1 MLRRYNLKKLC
12 VLLTLICG
20 IICFLA
26 IAYYKNYNFYKDT
39 YKLYSDDFETFESQI
54 IALNEY
60 IVSEIDDIKTNKKFN
75 DDKYRGL
82 INVYNNLEV
91 IQNMYSIKIQ
101 KYATLLYH
109 NKKESFILNNPVDI
123 TFYSDIRKY
132 LTITSSYY
140 NDNQYITLQQ
150 SDMKKMEIVL
160 AVSKEILN
168 NYEILNS
175 NDFLLLSNKQKN
187 IKRVTIENNL
197 YTIMKEYT
205 NVTKDFIE

>member
-160 AVSKEILN
+160 SVSKEILN

-175 NDFLLLSNKQKN
+175 NDFLLLSNEQKN

-197 YTIMKEYT
+197 YTIIKEYT